1 MTVFPKPTAQVQ
13 PYYSVLGPDLTV
25 QFLLE
30 FGGAELFIPQN
41 PKGKSRV
48 EKLVGAENTKA
59 LADMSHLLQRRVPL
73 ANPWIAAFLYWQGMP
88 VSEIARPIRRTERTV
103 RLSLAHNHERNLA

>member
-1 MTVFPKPTAQVQ
+1 
-13 PYYSVLGPDLTV
+13 
-25 QFLLE
+25 
-30 FGGAELFIPQN
+30 
-41 PKGKSRV
+41 
-48 EKLVGAENTKA
+48 
-59 LADMSHLLQRRVPL
+59 MSHLLQRRVPL